1 MEENFIKFQQSGLAC
16 LMCVFFNWPNVI
28 SGLRILL
35 TPIFVWLFFGTPQMQ
50 ILSIF
55 VFIIAAI
62 TDAYD
67 GYIARKQN
75 MMTSVGAFL
84 DPMADKILILTT
96 FAVFAYIK
104 FIGWWIVFVF
114 AFRDIFITWLRTF
127 LINRGSSLV
136 TSKIAKC
143 KTVLQF
149 VAISFLFANMLLHNA
164 GYQSIYVDY
173 FVRYFVYLVAVFA
186 LYTGLDYL
194 RPLIVVLRKQ

>member
-1 MEENFIKFQQSGLAC
+1 
-16 LMCVFFNWPNVI
+16 MCAFLNWPNI
-28 SGLRILL
+28 LSAMRILL
-35 TPIFVWLFFGTPQMQ
+35 TPVFVWLFFGTLHMQ
-50 ILSIF
+50 ILSILVF
-55 VFIIAAI
+55 VIAAI

-104 FIGWWIVFVF
+104 FIGWWVVFVF

-127 LINRGSSLV
+127 LISRGSSLV
-136 TSKIAKC
+136 TSKIAKY

-149 VAISFLFANMLLHNA
+149 ISISLLFANMLLHNA
-164 GYQSIYVDY
+164 GYQSVYIDY
-173 FVRYFVYLVAVFA
+173 FVRYFVYLVVAFA

-194 RPLIVVLRKQ
+194 KPLIVTLRKK

>member
-1 MEENFIKFQQSGLAC
+1 
-16 LMCVFFNWPNVI
+16 MCVFLNWPNVI
-28 SGLRILL
+28 SCLRILL

-55 VFIIAAI
+55 VFVIAAV

-75 MMTSVGAFL
+75 IMTSVGAFL

-96 FAVFAYIK
+96 FSVFAYTK
-104 FIGWWIVFVF
+104 FIGWWVVFVF
-114 AFRDIFITWLRTF
+114 AFRDIFITWLRTY
-127 LINRGSSLV
+127 LISQGSSLV

-149 VAISFLFANMLLHNA
+149 VAISFLFANMLLHNV

-173 FVRYFVYLVAVFA
+173 FVRYFVYLVTIFT

-194 RPLIVVLRKQ
+194 KPFLKK